1 MAPGQSSTLQRIL
14 EADRGTFSAQL
25 AEYLLTLDFT
35 PQEKSRYREL
45 SEKAQEGALSEDEK
59 VELDDL
65 LTANDV
71 LMILQS
77 KARLSLRQQTP
88 AA

>member
-1 MAPGQSSTLQRIL
+1 MAHRPSSTLQRIL

-35 PQEKSRYREL
+35 PDEKSRYREL

-59 VELDDL
+59 IELEDL
-65 LTANDV
+65 LTADDV

-77 KARLSLRQQTP
+77 KARSALH
-88 AA
+88 